1 MLLKLR
7 PIFCP
12 VPIKVVALFYKVY
25 VDFFIVESILC
36 ICEIGVYDYLVE
48 KNKKFRD
55 NITQKI

>member
-36 ICEIGVYDYLVE
+36 ICEIGVHDYLVE
-48 KNKKFRD
+48 KNKRM
-55 NITQKI
+55 NSYITTM

>member
-36 ICEIGVYDYLVE
+36 ICEIGVHDYLVE